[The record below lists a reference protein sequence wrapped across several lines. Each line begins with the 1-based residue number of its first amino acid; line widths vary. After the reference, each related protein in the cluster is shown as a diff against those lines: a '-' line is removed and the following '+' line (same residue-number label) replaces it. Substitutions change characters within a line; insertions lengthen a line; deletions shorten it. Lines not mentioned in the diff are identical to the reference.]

1 MTKRI
6 LRYLYSLLLYL
17 LIPFVLVRRVW
28 RSRRASAYR
37 RRWAERFGVF
47 DPPPL
52 RSPVWVHA
60 VSVGEVLAA
69 VTLIQWLRER
79 GEPVLVTTTT
89 PTGAERV
96 RAAFGADV
104 PHLFCPYDL
113 PDVVR
118 RFLSRVRP
126 RLAII
131 VETELW
137 PNLFHAC
144 AERRVPVIVANARLS
159 ARSAAGYAKVAALMR
174 AARRGGNLIAAQGE
188 ADAARQ
194 RTQKTP
200 KKKET
205 NNKKNNQQQPTRQH
219 EQAAV
224 LR

>member
-17 LIPFVLVRRVW
+17 LIPFVLVRLVW

-37 RRWAERFGVF
+37 RRRAARIGLF
-47 DPPPL
+47 DTPPQ

-69 VTLIQWLRER
+69 VPLIQWLRER

-104 PHLFCPYDL
+104 PHLYCPYDL

-131 VETELW
+131 IVSVLKPKQKQANTKQ
-137 PNLFHAC
+137 
-144 AERRVPVIVANARLS
+144 RVPAIVANARLS
-159 ARSAAGYAKVAALMR
+159 AKSAAGYA
-174 AARRGGNLIAAQGE
+174 
-188 ADAARQ
+188 
-194 RTQKTP
+194 
-200 KKKET
+200 
-205 NNKKNNQQQPTRQH
+205 
-219 EQAAV
+219 
-224 LR
+224 